1 MPLTP
6 FNGLKPS
13 LTNMSDLPNLT
24 QSDST
29 LPHLMLPE
37 YIELWQSTIA
47 WSPSSLQQAQF
58 QQLLTELYLLNQSV
72 NLTRITDP
80 EAFWEKHLWDSLW
93 GVSPWLT
100 ADATFK
106 ATPLPANQPIRV
118 IDIGT
123 GGGFP
128 GYPVAIAFPNWQVTL
143 LDSTHKK
150 VACLKTLCQNLPLTN
165 AYPVCDRAEALGQK
179 SSDRAA
185 FDLAL
190 VRAVGP
196 VSSCAEYAL
205 PLLKIGG
212 TAVLYRGQWST
223 EEEQILQKALKQ
235 LGGELLELRSTTTPL
250 THGQRHGLYLRKV
263 YSTSP
268 TYPRKEGLPAKY
280 PLGMSPNDSHP
291 AKESKSSAIA

>member
-1 MPLTP
+1 
-6 FNGLKPS
+6 
-13 LTNMSDLPNLT
+13 MSDL
-24 QSDST
+24 SDVT
-29 LPHLMLPE
+29 LPNLMLPE
-37 YIELWQSTIA
+37 YIELWQNTIG
-47 WSPSSLQQAQF
+47 WSPSPFQQAQF
-58 QQLLTELYLLNQSV
+58 QQLLTELYILNQSV

-100 ADATFK
+100 ADPTFK
-106 ATPLPANQPIRV
+106 ATPLMTQPVRA

-128 GYPVAIAFPNWQVTL
+128 GCPAAIAFPEWQVTL

-150 VACLKTLCQNLPLTN
+150 VSCLRTLCQNLSLTN
-165 AYPVCDRAEALGQK
+165 ATPVCDRAEVAGQRPG
-179 SSDRAA
+179 DRAA

-235 LGGELLELRSTTTPL
+235 LGGELLELRSTTTPI
-250 THGQRHGLYLRKV
+250 THGQRHSLYLRKTKA
-263 YSTSP
+263 TSP
-268 TYPRKEGLPAKY
+268 SYPRKEGLPAKY
-280 PLGMSPNDSHP
+280 PLGITSLTV
-291 AKESKSSAIA
+291 

>member
-1 MPLTP
+1 
-6 FNGLKPS
+6 
-13 LTNMSDLPNLT
+13 MSDLSGVMQSDLALPNLT
-24 QSDST
+24 
-29 LPHLMLPE
+29 LPE
-37 YIELWQSTIA
+37 SIELWQSTIA
-47 WSPSSLQQAQF
+47 WSPSPFQQTQF
-58 QQLLTELYLLNQSV
+58 QQLLTELYVLNQSV

-100 ADATFK
+100 ADSTFK
-106 ATPLPANQPIRV
+106 ATPLLTQPVRA

-128 GYPVAIAFPNWQVTL
+128 GCPVAIAFPEWQVTL

-150 VACLKTLCQNLPLTN
+150 VTCLKTLCQNLSLTN
-165 AYPVCDRAEALGQK
+165 AKPVCDRAEIVGQRPG
-179 SSDRAA
+179 DRAA

-250 THGQRHGLYLRKV
+250 THGQRHSLYLRKTKA
-263 YSTSP
+263 TSP
-268 TYPRKEGLPAKY
+268 SYPRKEGLPAKY
-280 PLGMSPNDSHP
+280 PLGITSLTV
-291 AKESKSSAIA
+291 

>member
-1 MPLTP
+1 
-6 FNGLKPS
+6 
-13 LTNMSDLPNLT
+13 MSDLPDLR
-24 QSDST
+24 
-29 LPHLMLPE
+29 LPDLMLPI
-37 YIELWQSTIA
+37 YTELWQSTIG
-47 WSPSSLQQAQF
+47 WSPSPSQQAQF
-58 QQLLTELYLLNQSV
+58 QQLLTELYVLNQSV

-93 GVSPWLT
+93 GVAPWLT
-100 ADATFK
+100 ADPTCK
-106 ATPLPANQPIRV
+106 ATPLLAHQPARV

-128 GYPVAIAFPNWQVTL
+128 GCPVAIAFPEWQVTL

-150 VACLKTLCQNLPLTN
+150 VTCLKILCQNLSLTN
-165 AYPVCDRAEALGQK
+165 ARSVCDRAEVVGQRTGE
-179 SSDRAA
+179 RATY
-185 FDLAL
+185 DLAL

-223 EEEQILQKALKQ
+223 EEEQILQKALNP

-250 THGQRHGLYLRKV
+250 THGQRHGLYLHKAHA
-263 YSTSP
+263 TSP
-268 TYPRKEGLPAKY
+268 SYPRREGLPAKY
-280 PLGMSPNDSHP
+280 PLGTVSLT
-291 AKESKSSAIA
+291 A